1 MPKLILRRLLQA
13 IPLLLLVSV
22 GVFILIHAVPGGPL
36 TVYLSNPQVRPED
49 IARLERALGLDR
61 PVYEQYILWLGNFLS
76 GDWGFSYADG
86 RPVLTRILER
96 MPATI
101 ELMGAGFLISA
112 LVALPLGVGTAVSK
126 RKWIDHAAT
135 LLAFVGISMPIYWM
149 GLMLQLGFG
158 LELGWL
164 PISGRLSAAGGGV
177 TDHLLHLILPATV
190 IAFVHIAVWS
200 RYLRSSMMDSL
211 SQPYTRTAR
220 AKGVRPRDIIIKH
233 ALRNALLPVVTV
245 VALDMAFLVSGAV
258 ITESIFA
265 WPGVGSL
272 FVDSVSRRDYTVI
285 MGVLMIG
292 ASAVILFNLLADV
305 LYAWIDPRVHFGA
318 AE

>member
-1 MPKLILRRLLQA
+1 MSKLILRRLLEA
-13 IPLLLLVSV
+13 VPLLFLVSV
-22 GVFILIHAVPGGPL
+22 GVFVLIHAVPGGPL

-61 PVYEQYILWLGNFLS
+61 PVWVQYGLWLANFIT
-76 GDWGFSYADG
+76 GDWGFSFADG

-96 MPATI
+96 MPATM

-112 LVALPLGVGTAVSK
+112 VIALPLGVGTAISRSK
-126 RKWIDHAAT
+126 WLDHAAT
-135 LLAFVGISMPIYWM
+135 LLAFVGISMPVYWM

-158 LELGWL
+158 LKLGWL
-164 PISGRLSAAGGGV
+164 PISGRFTPGGGGFG
-177 TDHLLHLILPATV
+177 DHLLHLILPATAL
-190 IAFVHIAVWS
+190 AFAHVAVWS
-200 RYLRSSMMDSL
+200 RYLRSSMVDSL
-211 SQPYTRTAR
+211 AQPYMRTAE
-220 AKGVRPRDIIIKH
+220 AKGLRRIHIVWRH
-233 ALRNALLPVVTV
+233 AFRNALLPVVTV

-272 FVDSVSRRDYTVI
+272 FIDSVSRRDYTVI

-292 ASAVILFNLLADV
+292 ASSVILFNMLADI
-305 LYAWIDPRVHFGA
+305 LYAWIDPRVHFEA